1 MFKDYIDKKSV
12 TIYLTSKRNST
23 VKKYDGYS
31 DKLDCY
37 FWPQDSFTNIKSTS
51 IIKSCIHV
59 YLNFNQYAFQFI
71 SDIFFIN
78 CAGV

>member
-1 MFKDYIDKKSV
+1 MFKDYIDKESI

-37 FWPQDSFTNIKSTS
+37 FWPQDSFTNIKST
-51 IIKSCIHV
+51 IIKSYIHV
-59 YLNFNQYAFQFI
+59 YLKIMLFNLFQTYF
-71 SDIFFIN
+71 S
-78 CAGV
+78 